1 MAKVDW
7 QLYAGLMGPGEG
19 AACTA
24 KVQSFLERRPA
35 DASVTNSDV
44 KKCKVTGEKPLRYV

>member
-7 QLYAGLMGPGEG
+7 QLHAGLMGGEG

-44 KKCKVTGEKPLRYV
+44 KCKVTGEKPLRYV